1 MPLFNFGKKEE
12 TPLSKNFT
20 PVGDALSVKVLGSGC
35 SKCNLLEKYA
45 CETLDELGV
54 VYDLEHVRDYIEI
67 AKYGVMATP
76 ALVVN
81 EKVLVSGRVPTR
93 AELKEL
99 LGKVS

>member
-1 MPLFNFGKKEE
+1 MPLFNLGKKE
-12 TPLSKNFT
+12 TLPQGQSFT
-20 PVGDALSVKVLGSGC
+20 PAEGRLSVKVLGSGC

-45 CETLDELGV
+45 CETLEELGV
-54 VYDLEHVRDYIEI
+54 AYDLEHVKDYIEI

-93 AELKEL
+93 TELKEML
-99 LGKVS
+99 AKQ

>member
-1 MPLFNFGKKEE
+1 MPLINFGKKEE
-12 TPLSKNFT
+12 TPVSRNFT
-20 PVGDALSVKVLGSGC
+20 PAGDALSVKVLGSGC

-45 CETLDELGV
+45 VETLDELGKP
-54 VYDLEHVRDYIEI
+54 YTLDHVKDYVEI
-67 AKYGVMATP
+67 AKYGVMQTP

-99 LGKVS
+99 LAKQ

>member
-1 MPLFNFGKKEE
+1 MPLLNFGKKEE
-12 TPLSKNFT
+12 TPVSKNFT
-20 PVGDALSVKVLGSGC
+20 PAGEELSVKVLGSGC

-45 CETLDELGV
+45 VETLEEMGLA
-54 VYDLEHVRDYIEI
+54 YNLEHVRDYVEI

-93 AELKEL
+93 SELKEL
-99 LGKVS
+99 LAKQ